1 MRNLQILNIS
11 FTSSIVVVIVG
22 ALFKIMHYPY
32 SQPLLIIG
40 LLSLLVFWYVSLSEI
55 KSSTKIDA
63 SEKFMWF
70 IGLIFCGSIADLVYL
85 LSGRK
90 RIINNNQ

>member
-22 ALFKIMHYPY
+22 ALFKIMHFPFA
-32 SQPLLIIG
+32 QPFLIAG
-40 LLSLLVFWYVSLSEI
+40 VLAMVVFWFVAMYEI

-70 IGLIFCGSIADLVYL
+70 IGLIFCGSIAGLVYL